1 MEERRLSNLR
11 TKLQIRCDR
20 ALSAKPSHRKLN
32 ANEIA
37 YFKWAVSEEPPA
49 STEGRPSRSI
59 QQARPDIMRML
70 TASRKQDHTQ
80 GVAPPIA
87 GEKRGVAPGRVEKPE
102 LIAPCNH
109 VLPIDVSLAPCNHV
123 HRL

>member
-1 MEERRLSNLR
+1 MRN
-11 TKLQIRCDR
+11 KLQIRCVR

-32 ANEIA
+32 TDEIA

-59 QQARPDIMRML
+59 QQARPDIMRMR
-70 TASRKQDHTQ
+70 TASRKQDHAQ

-87 GEKRGVAPGRVEKPE
+87 GAKRERSPRP
-102 LIAPCNH
+102 
-109 VLPIDVSLAPCNHV
+109 
-123 HRL
+123 R